1 MSQNSSKSGYLC
13 HMTLPQEI
21 RYLVAKELLLEWRQ
35 KYALGGIALYVAS
48 TVFVVYTSLNQSG
61 EQLQKTTWN
70 VLFWI
75 TILFTAVNAIAKS
88 FTQESR
94 ERNLYYYTLMS
105 PQAVILAKMCYNAVL
120 MLVLTIIA
128 LTVFTLMIGSPV
140 EQWPIF
146 GSVVLLGSL
155 GFSFLLSMISAI
167 AAKAGNNATL
177 MAILSFPIILPLIMI
192 LQKLSR
198 FAFVAGATFNDVSGL
213 LITLLALDA
222 MLVALSFILFPYL
235 WRD

>member
-1 MSQNSSKSGYLC
+1 MNLAK
-13 HMTLPQEI
+13 EV
-21 RYLVAKELLLEWRQ
+21 RFLVAKELLLEWRQ
-35 KYALGGIALYVAS
+35 KYALGGIVLYVVS
-48 TVFVVYTSLNQSG
+48 TVFVVYTSLQQAG
-61 EQLQKTTWN
+61 EELAKSTWN

-88 FTQESR
+88 FTQENR

-105 PQAVILAKMCYNAVL
+105 PQAVILAKMLYNAGL
-120 MLVLTIIA
+120 MILLTFIA
-128 LTVFTLMIGSPV
+128 LVVFTVMIGSAV
-140 EQWPIF
+140 EQWAIF
-146 GSVVLLGSL
+146 AVIVLLGSL
-155 GFSFLLSMISAI
+155 GFSFVLSMISAI

-177 MAILSFPIILPLIMI
+177 MAVLSFPLILPLIMI

-198 FAFVAGATFNDVSGL
+198 FAFVSEASFADVSNL
-213 LITLLALDA
+213 LITLTALDA

>member
-1 MSQNSSKSGYLC
+1 MNLV
-13 HMTLPQEI
+13 QEV

-35 KYALGGIALYVAS
+35 KYALGGIALYVVS
-48 TVFVVYTSLNQSG
+48 TVFVVYTSLNQSD
-61 EQLQKTTWN
+61 EVLAKTTWN

-105 PQAVILAKMCYNAVL
+105 PQGVILAKMAYNAGL
-120 MLVLTIIA
+120 MILLTGIA
-128 LTVFTLMIGSPV
+128 LLVFTLMIGSAV
-140 EQWPIF
+140 EQWVVF
-146 GSVVLLGSL
+146 GVIVLLGSL

-177 MAILSFPIILPLIMI
+177 MAILSFPVILPLIMI

-198 FAFVAGATFNDVSGL
+198 FAFVAGASFNDVSGL
-213 LITLLALDA
+213 LVTLLALDA

>member
-1 MSQNSSKSGYLC
+1 MNLA
-13 HMTLPQEI
+13 QEV
-21 RYLVAKELLLEWRQ
+21 RFLVAKELLLEWRQ
-35 KYALGGIALYVAS
+35 KYALGGIVLYVVS
-48 TVFVVYTSLNQSG
+48 TVFVVYTSLNQTG
-61 EQLQKTTWN
+61 EDLAKTTWN

-75 TILFTAVNAIAKS
+75 TLLFTAVNAIAKS

-105 PQAVILAKMCYNAVL
+105 PQAVILAKMFYNSAL
-120 MLVLTIIA
+120 MILLTFIA
-128 LTVFTLMIGSPV
+128 LLVFTVMIGSAV
-140 EQWPIF
+140 EQW
-146 GSVVLLGSL
+146 SVFAVIVLLGSL

-177 MAILSFPIILPLIMI
+177 MAILSFPVILPLIMI

-198 FAFVAGATFNDVSGL
+198 FAFVSGASFNDVSAL
-213 LITLLALDA
+213 LITLIALDA

>member
-1 MSQNSSKSGYLC
+1 
-13 HMTLPQEI
+13 MTLLQEI
-21 RYLVAKELLLEWRQ
+21 RFLVAKELLLEWRQ
-35 KYALGGIALYVAS
+35 KYALGGIVLYVVS
-48 TVFVVYTSLNQSG
+48 TVFVIYTSLNQNS
-61 EQLQKTTWN
+61 EELAKTTWN

-75 TILFTAVNAIAKS
+75 TLLFTAVNAVAKS

-105 PQAVILAKMCYNAVL
+105 PQGVVLAKMIYNAGL
-120 MLVLTIIA
+120 MIFLTAIA
-128 LTVFTLMIGSPV
+128 LVVFSLMIGSPV
-140 EQWPIF
+140 EQWFLFAAI
-146 GSVVLLGSL
+146 VLLGSL

-177 MAILSFPIILPLIMI
+177 MAILSFPVILPLIMI

-198 FAFVAGATFNDVSGL
+198 FAFVAGATFDDASGL
-213 LITLLALDA
+213 LITLLALDGL
-222 MLVALSFILFPYL
+222 LVALSFILFPYL